1 MIYFGNPITRSLT
14 IFCKYTQELL
24 RICVQKFSVTFQIWK
39 IILIASSVIKITFS
53 CFFFSFKLEEKWLKL
68 LSGRIQRLLYPHI
81 ELHLIS
87 VLFHGGKFRKAYQFS
102 VQFCFRRDSKLQVIS
117 RFCSYLLQQ
126 FYKKTLQSRTATK
139 SDVAQIFVWHLVHS
153 CVINYRFSNCYRP
166 GK

>member
-1 MIYFGNPITRSLT
+1 MCT
-14 IFCKYTQELL
+14 K
-24 RICVQKFSVTFQIWK
+24 VQCYLPDLKNHFDRFQ
-39 IILIASSVIKITFS
+39 
-53 CFFFSFKLEEKWLKL
+53 CYQNHFFLFLFSFKLEEKCLKL
-68 LSGRIQRLLYPHI
+68 LSCRIQRLLYPHI

-139 SDVAQIFVWHLVHS
+139 SDVAQIFV
-153 CVINYRFSNCYRP
+153 
-166 GK
+166 